1 MDLQSYVNSVQEQ
14 LANAGEAGG
23 EQSREL
29 ARRLAAPLE
38 TATRLVLLEALAAAA
53 SEITGELAPG
63 SVEIRLRG
71 RDPEFVV
78 MPPPTSADFED
89 GAEDYSSTGRPAD
102 ATVEGEEGG
111 TSRLTLRLPDHL
123 KLRIEAAAAR
133 EKLSVNSWLV
143 RSIAASVDQPGT
155 GPRAGSRKSSS
166 GRRYSGWVQ

>member
-1 MDLQSYVNSVQEQ
+1 MDLQHYVNSLQEQ
-14 LANAGEAGG
+14 LANVAEAGG

-29 ARRLAAPLE
+29 ARRLASPLE

-63 SVEIRLRG
+63 SVDVRLRG

-78 MPPPTSADFED
+78 IPPPTSADFE
-89 GAEDYSSTGRPAD
+89 GVAEDHFPTGHPPD
-102 ATVEGEEGG
+102 ARVEGEEGG

-143 RSIAASVDQPGT
+143 RSIAASLDPAGN
-155 GPRAGSRKSSS
+155 GPRTESRRSSS
-166 GRRYSGWVQ
+166 GRRFSGWVQ